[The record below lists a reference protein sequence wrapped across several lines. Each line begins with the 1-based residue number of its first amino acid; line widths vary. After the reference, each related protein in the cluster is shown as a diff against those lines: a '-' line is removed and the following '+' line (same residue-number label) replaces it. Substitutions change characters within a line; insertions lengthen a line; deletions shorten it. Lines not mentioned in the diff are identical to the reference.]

1 VKNTNKFNDRYWG
14 LLEYKPK
21 WSLTL
26 KGWGFILVSI
36 VSAIVVSISQ
46 IHSFLAYNKPL
57 PTADILVVEGWLV
70 DEALQQAIVEFKNN
84 NYQLLITTGL
94 PLERGAYLSE
104 YKNFAELSAASLI
117 AMGFDRSKLLA
128 IPTPKVT
135 INRTLASAISVKK
148 WLETSSNKYDS
159 LNIYSDSVH
168 TRRSFSL
175 YRKVFDRKIEIG
187 SIAASN
193 SSYNPQIWWRESEGV
208 RRVISET
215 VAYIYAVLFG

>member
-1 VKNTNKFNDRYWG
+1 VYRSPLTVKTIVKNANKFNDRYWG

-21 WSLTL
+21 WSLTF
-26 KGWGFILVSI
+26 KGWGVILVSI
-36 VSAIVVSISQ
+36 VSASLILLSQ

-57 PTADILVVEGWLV
+57 PMADVLVVEGWLA

-94 PLERGAYLSE
+94 PLERGSYLSE
-104 YKNFAELSAASLI
+104 YKNFAELSAASLVV
-117 AMGFDRSKLLA
+117 MGFDRSKLLA

-135 INRTLASAISVKK
+135 VNRTLASAVSVRE
-148 WLETSSNKYDS
+148 WLKASQKKYDR

-168 TRRSFSL
+168 TRRSFAL
-175 YRKVFDRKIEIG
+175 YRKVFDREIKIG

-193 SSYNPQIWWRESEGV
+193 SNYNPQTWW
-208 RRVISET
+208 
-215 VAYIYAVLFG
+215 